1 MMNATWQAGPGEKIH
16 PVNFLYLSKGFGMAC
31 VSYNK
36 NRPGNFPGL
45 FLLYVKKSL
54 VISGDT

>member
-45 FLLYVKKSL
+45 FLLYVKKS
-54 VISGDT
+54 

>member
-1 MMNATWQAGPGEKIH
+1 
-16 PVNFLYLSKGFGMAC
+16 MAC

-54 VISGDT
+54 VISGDA

>member
-1 MMNATWQAGPGEKIH
+1 
-16 PVNFLYLSKGFGMAC
+16 MAW

-45 FLLYVKKSL
+45 FLLYMKK
-54 VISGDT
+54 IIGRKR